1 MSNQAEDPDH
11 QDHHQQ
17 MIADFRRRFWVT
29 LVLTFPVLL
38 MSPLIQG
45 WLGLSWTFAGDHV
58 VRFALASILFFYG
71 GWPFMKGMF
80 GELKKANPGMMTL
93 IAVAILAAYVYS
105 SAVVLGG
112 VDGKT
117 FYWELATLL
126 LVMLLGHWIEMRSVL
141 AASQSMQALMRLM
154 PDQATRCNEAG
165 EWEDVSLKVLEQ
177 GDLLRIL
184 PGEKIPADGGV
195 QQGQSS
201 VNESMLTGESAP
213 VRKEKGDQVIGG
225 SINQDGA
232 LQVKITGTGQD
243 SYLSKVVN
251 MVQEA
256 QEKQSR
262 TQRLADRAAFW
273 LTVVALSVG
282 GVTLA
287 AWLLA
292 GRPFDFALERMVT
305 VMVITC
311 PHALGLAIPLVAS
324 ISTSVA
330 AGAGILIRD
339 RTAFEQARRINT
351 VVFDKTGTLTKGS
364 FGLRSWVAYR
374 MDKPTVLRMAAALE
388 INSEHPLGKGIVQ
401 AAETKNIDLPAVS
414 NVRSLSGKGI
424 MGQIDGQMWCV
435 VSPGYLEEKGID
447 KPDERSKEGILT
459 RVYLIRE
466 DEVIGWF
473 DLADTI
479 RAESKEAVGQLQEAG
494 HRIVMLTGDHPQAA
508 EGVAKEL
515 GIDDVFAEVLPED
528 KQDYVKKWQ
537 EAGQIVAMTGDGI
550 NDAPALA
557 QADLGIAVGS
567 GTDVAAETADLI
579 LVNSDPRDVVQALSF
594 GKATYR
600 KMIQN
605 VFWASGYNIVT
616 IPLAAGVLYGAGIM
630 VSPALGAGLMSLS
643 TIIVALNAQTLKRA
657 IHSSG

>member
-1 MSNQAEDPDH
+1 MSNQAENPDH
-11 QDHHQQ
+11 HDHHQQ

-45 WLGLSWTFAGDHV
+45 WLGLYWTFAGDHA
-58 VRFALASILFFYG
+58 VRFVLASILFFYG
-71 GWPFMKGMF
+71 GWPFIKGMF

-93 IAVAILAAYVYS
+93 IAVAIFAAYVYS
-105 SAVVLGG
+105 SAVVWGG
-112 VDGKT
+112 VSGKT

-165 EWEDVSLKVLEQ
+165 EWEEVSLKVLEQ

-184 PGEKIPADGGV
+184 PGEKIPADGIV
-195 QQGQSS
+195 QQGHSS

-213 VRKEKGDQVIGG
+213 VRKKTSDQVIGG

-232 LQVKITGTGQD
+232 LQVRITGTGQD
-243 SYLSKVVN
+243 SYLSKVVT

-273 LTVVALSVG
+273 LTLVALSVG
-282 GVTLA
+282 AVTLA
-287 AWLLA
+287 AWLFA
-292 GRPFDFALERMVT
+292 GRPIDFALERMVT

-324 ISTSVA
+324 ISSSVA
-330 AGAGILIRD
+330 AGAGILIRN
-339 RTAFEQARRINT
+339 RTAFEQARRIST

-364 FGLRSWVAYR
+364 FGLRSWVACR

-388 INSEHPLGKGIVQ
+388 INSEHPLGEGIVQ
-401 AAETKNIDLPAVS
+401 AVETKNIDLPTVS
-414 NVRSLSGKGI
+414 NVRSISGKGI
-424 MGQIDGQMWCV
+424 MGQIDGQMWGV

-447 KPDERSKEGILT
+447 RPDERSEEGIIT
-459 RVYLIRE
+459 RVYLLRE

-473 DLADTI
+473 DLADTV
-479 RAESKEAVGQLQEAG
+479 RAESKEAIGQLQKAG

-508 EGVAKEL
+508 EGVAKVL
-515 GIDDVFAEVLPED
+515 GIDDVFAEVLPEE

-537 EAGQIVAMTGDGI
+537 EAGQNVAMTGDGI

-567 GTDVAAETADLI
+567 GTDVAVETADLI

-600 KMIQN
+600 KMVQN

-657 IHSSG
+657 IHSPG